1 MLGGREL
8 RSSCNVGGADGV
20 KRQQDCR
27 TPKNSGLRRAE
38 LALSSD
44 WDALKPLTQHFVLGE
59 NLLRPSMPSQRH
71 FAGVPALGGPA
82 ANHCTEGRSVAA
94 NPAKQAPR
102 RGREAESARIYG
114 SEY

>member
-44 WDALKPLTQHFVLGE
+44 WDALKPLTQHFVLGQ
-59 NLLRPSMPSQRH
+59 NLRRPSRPFRAALWWRASVRRTW
-71 FAGVPALGGPA
+71 ARSLKGRTLGG
-82 ANHCTEGRSVAA
+82 CE
-94 NPAKQAPR
+94 PR
-102 RGREAESARIYG
+102 ETGP
-114 SEY
+114 